1 MCDYLNK
8 EKQSRDDD
16 TNNKEDKLQK
26 ANKFSCGL
34 VHSVHESWADVLTSF
49 HMLHVIPHVV
59 GLVVLCAVI
68 PIHLLSMH
76 QLIHFSPVRE
86 FLVEAQSDFIVRK

>member
-1 MCDYLNK
+1 MQSSK
-8 EKQSRDDD
+8 QGKQSRDAD
-16 TNNKEDKLQK
+16 TNNKEERLKTNKL
-26 ANKFSCGL
+26 SCGS
-34 VHSVHESWADVLTSF
+34 VHSVHESLADVLMSF

-59 GLVVLCAVI
+59 GLVVLYGVI

-86 FLVEAQSDFIVRK
+86 FLVEPDTAFIVRK